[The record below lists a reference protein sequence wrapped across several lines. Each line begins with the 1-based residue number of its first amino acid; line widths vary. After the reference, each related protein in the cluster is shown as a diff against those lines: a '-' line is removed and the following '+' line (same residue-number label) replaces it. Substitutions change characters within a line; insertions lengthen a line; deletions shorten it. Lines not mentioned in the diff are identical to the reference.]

1 MIVVKVEKISSTNRM
16 ILCFFFFKFDLICTG
31 IYGVYMDA
39 NKAISKNQEFHSLCT
54 RARMTP

>member
-16 ILCFFFFKFDLICTG
+16 ILCFFEFDLICTG
-31 IYGVYMDA
+31 IYGVHMDA
-39 NKAISKNQEFHSLCT
+39 NKAISKNQDFHSLCT

>member
-16 ILCFFFFKFDLICTG
+16 ILCFFEFDLICIG

-39 NKAISKNQEFHSLCT
+39 NKTISKNQEFHSLCT

>member
-16 ILCFFFFKFDLICTG
+16 ILCFFEFDLICTG
-31 IYGVYMDA
+31 IYGVHMDV
-39 NKAISKNQEFHSLCT
+39 NKAISKNQDFHSLCT